1 MADESP
7 QGPSQHRGTAE
18 FPGGV
23 PAHEQIHAPEHGTAR
38 QTQDLEKAMARQ
50 LGIQT
55 PDNVQDSGK
64 EPAADEPGDQG
75 YKDPGDPFQKQFSRG
90 GIPGPDG
97 LMELF
102 SVPHFSGK
110 RPEIRFLC
118 VRLSRFRP
126 VRSFLEQGLEG
137 LGHLGCLS
145 RPQDDLELRS
155 GLVDPHDP
163 GQFLQSVPVHILA
176 VQLEPEP
183 GHAVAGLAYVFPG
196 PHDPEDFPGQLLI
209 FHGPPPIPLPPSG
222 HCPGSGPGSAGLLPG
237 CSR

>member
-75 YKDPGDPFQKQFSRG
+75 YKDPGDPFQKQFSR
-90 GIPGPDG
+90 
-97 LMELF
+97 
-102 SVPHFSGK
+102 
-110 RPEIRFLC
+110 
-118 VRLSRFRP
+118 
-126 VRSFLEQGLEG
+126 
-137 LGHLGCLS
+137 
-145 RPQDDLELRS
+145 
-155 GLVDPHDP
+155 
-163 GQFLQSVPVHILA
+163 
-176 VQLEPEP
+176 
-183 GHAVAGLAYVFPG
+183 
-196 PHDPEDFPGQLLI
+196 
-209 FHGPPPIPLPPSG
+209 
-222 HCPGSGPGSAGLLPG
+222 
-237 CSR
+237 